1 MENIETIKPESKP
14 VDIEFSP
21 SLLKDGIYKWNKI
34 VCFQEKLNY
43 NIDLNKIIQ
52 TLKEDI
58 EKNYGEKIIQT
69 LKEDIEK
76 DYGEKIIQT
85 LKEDIEKDY
94 EEQINKIRDIETRN
108 MRRKYY
114 SYMNNLSK
122 ELDEK
127 KIKLDEKNLKL
138 NELEEKIVEMKETI
152 VNLDEEKD
160 ELKVKI
166 YEMEEECNKIK
177 DEEEY
182 IWNEKINR
190 LLRRNKSLNEHN
202 DYMSRIIKKRDDEI
216 KLLKENN
223 EEKLDVELKKKCDNL
238 IIENEELKEENEKLQ
253 MIKKKLTTMGRQLN
267 WSIK

>member
-58 EKNYGEKIIQT
+58 EK
-69 LKEDIEK
+69 
-76 DYGEKIIQT
+76 
-85 LKEDIEKDY
+85 DY
-94 EEQINKIRDIETRN
+94 EEKINKIRDIETKN

-127 KIKLDEKNLKL
+127 KIKLDEKNLEL
-138 NELEEKIVEMKETI
+138 NELEGKIVEMKETI

-223 EEKLDVELKKKCDNL
+223 EEKVEEEEEEEEEEEVEYVEEEEEQQRRRAEEDVEVD
-238 IIENEELKEENEKLQ
+238 
-253 MIKKKLTTMGRQLN
+253 
-267 WSIK
+267 